1 MERKMF
7 SGNRYMTKG
16 IQTFLRP
23 DLQILLWDLIDGLDV
38 EKDYLQIFRLEMKEK
53 DLSVLEEN
61 VETENKSEIEIYK
74 GFTDY
79 KKEEL
84 EKFLKNMELAMT
96 FEDLEFIQN
105 YFNETEK
112 RLAERYHHMELGTC
126 KICEECHKKEHLSLP
141 IGCWCVGSDFNKTS
155 KRILFV
161 GKNARNNPGTIE
173 DGFRNPF
180 QYTRESLWNKSWP
193 YWSYTRAI
201 TQRIF
206 GDDSIEHIAFTNIVK
221 CNNSGGKDTTS
232 DFVKSNCILNLK
244 VLQQE
249 LKVIHPTHIIFYTSW
264 YYDDYIPNVFDR
276 YNIHYNGFKDIGK
289 RKMPWQEAI
298 STLGNQTFHVLRVG
312 HPQCKKK
319 SDFVYEISKWLEP
332 AL

>member
-1 MERKMF
+1 
-7 SGNRYMTKG
+7 
-16 IQTFLRP
+16 
-23 DLQILLWDLIDGLDV
+23 
-38 EKDYLQIFRLEMKEK
+38 MKK
-53 DLSVLEEN
+53 TLYG
-61 VETENKSEIEIYK
+61 EIP
-74 GFTDY
+74 
-79 KKEEL
+79 
-84 EKFLKNMELAMT
+84 MR
-96 FEDLEFIQN
+96 
-105 YFNETEK
+105 YFNLTEK
-112 RLAERYHHMELGTC
+112 RLAEEYHQMKLGTC
-126 KICEECHKKEHLSLP
+126 KICEGCHKKQSLSIP
-141 IGCWCVGSDFNKTS
+141 IGCWCIGCDFNKTS

-173 DGFRNPF
+173 SGFRNPF

-201 TQRIF
+201 TLRIF
-206 GDDSIEHIAFTNIVK
+206 SDDSIEHIAFTNIVK

-249 LKVIHPTHIIFYTSW
+249 LKVIHPTHVIFYTSW

-319 SDFVYEISKWLEP
+319 SDFVYEISKWIEP
-332 AL
+332 TL

>member
-1 MERKMF
+1 MR
-7 SGNRYMTKG
+7 
-16 IQTFLRP
+16 
-23 DLQILLWDLIDGLDV
+23 
-38 EKDYLQIFRLEMKEK
+38 
-53 DLSVLEEN
+53 
-61 VETENKSEIEIYK
+61 
-74 GFTDY
+74 
-79 KKEEL
+79 
-84 EKFLKNMELAMT
+84 
-96 FEDLEFIQN
+96 

-249 LKVIHPTHIIFYTSW
+249 LKVIHPTHIIFYTAW

-276 YNIHYNGFKDIGK
+276 YNIH
-289 RKMPWQEAI
+289 
-298 STLGNQTFHVLRVG
+298 
-312 HPQCKKK
+312 
-319 SDFVYEISKWLEP
+319 
-332 AL
+332 

>member
-1 MERKMF
+1 MR
-7 SGNRYMTKG
+7 
-16 IQTFLRP
+16 
-23 DLQILLWDLIDGLDV
+23 
-38 EKDYLQIFRLEMKEK
+38 
-53 DLSVLEEN
+53 
-61 VETENKSEIEIYK
+61 
-74 GFTDY
+74 
-79 KKEEL
+79 
-84 EKFLKNMELAMT
+84 
-96 FEDLEFIQN
+96 

-249 LKVIHPTHIIFYTSW
+249 LKVIHPTHIIFYTAW

>member
-1 MERKMF
+1 
-7 SGNRYMTKG
+7 
-16 IQTFLRP
+16 
-23 DLQILLWDLIDGLDV
+23 
-38 EKDYLQIFRLEMKEK
+38 
-53 DLSVLEEN
+53 
-61 VETENKSEIEIYK
+61 
-74 GFTDY
+74 
-79 KKEEL
+79 
-84 EKFLKNMELAMT
+84 
-96 FEDLEFIQN
+96 
-105 YFNETEK
+105 
-112 RLAERYHHMELGTC
+112 MELGTC

-221 CNNSGGKDTTS
+221 SNNSGGKDTTS

-249 LKVIHPTHIIFYTSW
+249 LKVIHPTHIIFIHLGIMTITS
-264 YYDDYIPNVFDR
+264 
-276 YNIHYNGFKDIGK
+276 
-289 RKMPWQEAI
+289 
-298 STLGNQTFHVLRVG
+298 LTF
-312 HPQCKKK
+312 
-319 SDFVYEISKWLEP
+319 
-332 AL
+332 

>member
-1 MERKMF
+1 MR
-7 SGNRYMTKG
+7 
-16 IQTFLRP
+16 
-23 DLQILLWDLIDGLDV
+23 
-38 EKDYLQIFRLEMKEK
+38 
-53 DLSVLEEN
+53 
-61 VETENKSEIEIYK
+61 
-74 GFTDY
+74 
-79 KKEEL
+79 
-84 EKFLKNMELAMT
+84 
-96 FEDLEFIQN
+96 

-249 LKVIHPTHIIFYTSW
+249 LKVIHPTHIIFIQLGIMTITYLTFLTVIIFITTVLKTSGKEKCPGRKPFPLW
-264 YYDDYIPNVFDR
+264 AIKPFMYYVSATHNA
-276 YNIHYNGFKDIGK
+276 
-289 RKMPWQEAI
+289 RKKATSSMKYLSGLSLPY
-298 STLGNQTFHVLRVG
+298 
-312 HPQCKKK
+312 
-319 SDFVYEISKWLEP
+319 DFMADSRIFSS
-332 AL
+332 

>member
-1 MERKMF
+1 
-7 SGNRYMTKG
+7 
-16 IQTFLRP
+16 
-23 DLQILLWDLIDGLDV
+23 
-38 EKDYLQIFRLEMKEK
+38 
-53 DLSVLEEN
+53 
-61 VETENKSEIEIYK
+61 
-74 GFTDY
+74 
-79 KKEEL
+79 
-84 EKFLKNMELAMT
+84 
-96 FEDLEFIQN
+96 
-105 YFNETEK
+105 
-112 RLAERYHHMELGTC
+112 MELGTC
-126 KICEECHKKEHLSLP
+126 KICEECHKKERLSLP

-201 TQRIF
+201 TLRIF

-249 LKVIHPTHIIFYTSW
+249 LKVIHPTHVIFYTSW

-276 YNIHYNGFKDIGK
+276 YNIHYNGFWAIKPFMYYVSATHNA
-289 RKMPWQEAI
+289 RKKATSSMKYLSGLSLPYDFMPDSRI
-298 STLGNQTFHVLRVG
+298 FS
-312 HPQCKKK
+312 
-319 SDFVYEISKWLEP
+319 S
-332 AL
+332 